1 MNIKILTLYLFLEVI
16 CFYSYTQENLIVKQL
31 NENDIELNVDSSDIF
46 ELKGDTSF
54 TLYYRFSGLNYYLQ
68 GKISSKNI
76 YYNQNQLLTAKK
88 CTKVNNLKNLDTLR
102 LISAI
107 STGARGI
114 EKITFVNKI
123 AYSGVYYDKSLGKK
137 KLPFLLYSSLF
148 KYDCVNNKYLKYSN
162 DSLVEINWIKKS
174 ELDEY
179 SLMIVFESKEYIPKE
194 FDEISH
200 IDLWYQR
207 LLLID
212 YSNYTIVS
220 DEIRSKNYVSYQHSY

>member
-1 MNIKILTLYLFLEVI
+1 
-16 CFYSYTQENLIVKQL
+16 
-31 NENDIELNVDSSDIF
+31 
-46 ELKGDTSF
+46 
-54 TLYYRFSGLNYYLQ
+54 
-68 GKISSKNI
+68 
-76 YYNQNQLLTAKK
+76 
-88 CTKVNNLKNLDTLR
+88 
-102 LISAI
+102 
-107 STGARGI
+107 
-114 EKITFVNKI
+114 
-123 AYSGVYYDKSLGKK
+123 LGKK

-148 KYDCVNNKYLKYSN
+148 KYDRVNNKYLKYSN